1 MKYRDIIIAGILLS
15 VGLSFSGCN
24 QGKQKADQ
32 SISEIR
38 EFVFNEPLF
47 DSHDHQVG
55 YNQEWDKKTY
65 EEFIDYAQ
73 FDMKIAGGAKKL
85 GDVENNF
92 SKWMYIRT
100 TGYGQAASLATNK
113 LFNLDYSKE
122 NADNITDAV
131 REFVRDKNPETIYKE
146 LYGIANISGVVNDLG
161 KGDLTRLDYYTENQH
176 PDFIKKAMRAGDSE
190 IFMLSSSSQ
199 IRDLENK
206 YNKSFQ
212 KLSDLDLFLDDYT
225 QKVYRTGNLIAFKT
239 AIAYNR
245 YLDFEDVSYSE
256 ANEVYLKILQ
266 DEEIDTT
273 PLSDYLVHKFFQR
286 AERFNLPV
294 QIHTGLQAGTG
305 YGDIRGTNPALL
317 IPIFNK
323 YKNVRFD
330 VFHAGWPYSEELGA
344 IAKHHPNVWL
354 DMCWAW
360 AINPV
365 QMERILDEWLACVP
379 CNKIFTFGADAWSPF
394 ITIGYA
400 EQTRNGIANVL
411 EKKIESGEYDLET
424 AKFVAER
431 IMHKNAEEFFGFK

>member
-1 MKYRDIIIAGILLS
+1 M
-15 VGLSFSGCN
+15 
-24 QGKQKADQ
+24 
-32 SISEIR
+32 SEIR
-38 EFVFNEPLF
+38 SFVMNEPLF
-47 DSHDHQVG
+47 DSHDHQIG

-65 EEFIDYAQ
+65 EDFIDYAQ
-73 FDMKIAGGAKKL
+73 DDMVIAGRAKKP

-100 TGYGQAASLATNK
+100 TGYGQAVNFATQK
-113 LFNLDYSKE
+113 LFNLDFTKN
-122 NADNITDAV
+122 NAGKITDAIQ
-131 REFVRDKNPETIYKE
+131 EFTKNKTPESIYKE
-146 LYGIANISGVVNDLG
+146 LYGIANISGVINDLG
-161 KGDLTRLDYYTENQH
+161 INDYTQLSYFTENQH
-176 PDFIKKAMRAGDSE
+176 PDFIKKTMRGGDIE

-199 IRDLENK
+199 IRDLEIK
-206 YNKSFQ
+206 YKKSFQ
-212 KLSDLDLFLDDYT
+212 KLSELDSFLDDYA
-225 QKVYRTGNLIAFKT
+225 QKVYDTGNLIAFKT
-239 AIAYNR
+239 AVAYNR
-245 YLDFEDVSYSE
+245 YLNFEDVTYAE
-256 ANEVYLKILQ
+256 AGEVYSKILK
-266 DEEIDTT
+266 DEEIDTK

-286 AERFNLPV
+286 AERLNLPV

-317 IPIFNK
+317 IPVFNK

-330 VFHAGWPYSEELGA
+330 IFHAGWPYSEELGA

-379 CNKIFTFGADAWSPF
+379 CNKIFAFGADTWSPF

-400 EQTRNGIANVL
+400 EQARNGIANVL
-411 EKKIESGEYDLET
+411 EKKINSGEYDLET

-431 IMHKNAEEFFGFK
+431 IMHKNAEEFFAFN